1 MTMHK
6 THSPLMG
13 REREREK
20 KEQIETLNN
29 KQLNNGKNQLSKV
42 IETQREREKTAPS
55 HISKLYN
62 RNYFEYEVE
71 PFFVCVPF
79 VAFYAMSFNA

>member
-1 MTMHK
+1 MHK
-6 THSPLMG
+6 THIPLMG
-13 REREREK
+13 RERK

-42 IETQREREKTAPS
+42 IETQREREKKQPPATLVNYTIVI
-55 HISKLYN
+55 ISNMKWN
-62 RNYFEYEVE
+62 RFL
-71 PFFVCVPF
+71 CVPF